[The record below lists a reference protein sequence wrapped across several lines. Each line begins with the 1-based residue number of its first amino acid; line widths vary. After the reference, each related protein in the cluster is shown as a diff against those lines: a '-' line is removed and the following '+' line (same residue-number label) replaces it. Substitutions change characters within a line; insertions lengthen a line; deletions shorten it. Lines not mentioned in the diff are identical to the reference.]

1 MGSVKRR
8 SVLTWKWVFFI
19 FPPILQEM
27 GKNSGKIYAQK
38 SFSYQM
44 SPSDPKFFD
53 YTARAGLKNTDQTLM
68 Y

>member
-38 SFSYQM
+38 SFSY
-44 SPSDPKFFD
+44 
-53 YTARAGLKNTDQTLM
+53 
-68 Y
+68 